1 MLYTIFLYSVY
12 YRIDCQNND
21 LIYRLFYQKFL
32 NYTKSLSEKN

>member
-1 MLYTIFLYSVY
+1 MVC
-12 YRIDCQNND
+12 RVGCQNND